1 MSDWTPVTSSVR
13 MEKATVIVVL
23 AVAMILALVINLMFT
38 MYHLYLRS
46 NSNYQH
52 RLLNI
57 LFSHL
62 AATLQFGSLI
72 NILNIVRSLGPD
84 ISSTNVN
91 DKKKIFGR
99 VAGIVDHKLCKVYQ
113 HR

>member
-1 MSDWTPVTSSVR
+1 MDR
-13 MEKATVIVVL
+13 ATVLVVL
-23 AVAMILALVINLMFT
+23 VLALVLALVINLMFT

-57 LFSHL
+57 LFCHL

-72 NILNIVRSLGPD
+72 NILNIVRSLGPY

-91 DKKKIFGR
+91 DKKKYLEGWR
-99 VAGIVDHKLCKVYQ
+99 
-113 HR
+113 